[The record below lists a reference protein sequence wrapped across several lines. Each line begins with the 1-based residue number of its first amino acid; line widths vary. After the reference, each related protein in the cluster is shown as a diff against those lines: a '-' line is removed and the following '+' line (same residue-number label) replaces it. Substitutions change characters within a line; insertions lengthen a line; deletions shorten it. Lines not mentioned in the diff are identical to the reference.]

1 MINRIT
7 PDTWEQWKQEIAY
20 HISVSERSNAV
31 FTAEE
36 ILKYLQD
43 EGAFTLINENNI

>member
-7 PDTWEQWKQEIAY
+7 KDTWELWQKEIAY
-20 HISVSERSNAV
+20 HIRNEEKSNAD

-36 ILKYLQD
+36 ILKYLED
-43 EGAFTLINENNI
+43 EGAFTLVEED